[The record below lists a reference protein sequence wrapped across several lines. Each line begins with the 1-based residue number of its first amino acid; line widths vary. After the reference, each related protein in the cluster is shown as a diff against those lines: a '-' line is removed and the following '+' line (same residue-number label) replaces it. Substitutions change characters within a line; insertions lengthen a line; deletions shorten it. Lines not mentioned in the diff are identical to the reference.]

1 MRLVILGLPGAGKG
15 TQAGKIAEKYGLN
28 AISTGEI
35 LRDAAQEKDRFGKEV
50 QEYMSQGELVPD
62 EWMNR
67 LVKEYLE
74 ENEVEDDFIL
84 DGYPR
89 TLQQARALEA
99 YLQRKN
105 QTLDAVLFL
114 DVDED
119 VLRQRLL
126 QRSKSQSL
134 EEHAKSNGEE
144 KKRQDDQ
151 PEVIKNR
158 LQINKEL
165 TESLLEFYQQRN
177 LLYVINGEGNP
188 DTVFKTIK
196 KAIK

>member
-15 TQAGKIAEKYGLN
+15 TQAENIAEKYGLN
-28 AISTGEI
+28 AISTGAI
-35 LRDAAQEKDRFGKEV
+35 LRDAAKEEGRFRKEV

-67 LVKEYLE
+67 LVKDYLE
-74 ENEVEDDFIL
+74 ENELEDDFIL

-89 TLQQARALEA
+89 TLQQAKALEA

-126 QRSKSQSL
+126 QRSKSHSL
-134 EEHAKSNGEE
+134 E

-151 PEVIKNR
+151 PEVIENR
-158 LQINKEL
+158 LRINKEL

-177 LLYVINGEGNP
+177 LLYVINGEGDP
-188 DTVFKTIK
+188 DTVFKTIEKVINRK
-196 KAIK
+196 K

>member
-15 TQAGKIAEKYGLN
+15 TQAENIAEKYGLN
-28 AISTGEI
+28 AISTGAI
-35 LRDAAQEKDRFGKEV
+35 LRDAAKEEGRFRKEV

-67 LVKEYLE
+67 LVKDYLE
-74 ENEVEDDFIL
+74 ENELEDDFIL

-89 TLQQARALEA
+89 TLQQAKALEA

-114 DVDED
+114 DVDEY

-126 QRSKSQSL
+126 QRSKSHSL
-134 EEHAKSNGEE
+134 E

-151 PEVIKNR
+151 PEVIENR
-158 LQINKEL
+158 LRINKEL

-177 LLYVINGEGNP
+177 LLYVINGEGDP
-188 DTVFKTIK
+188 DTVFKTIEKVINRK
-196 KAIK
+196 K

>member
-15 TQAGKIAEKYGLN
+15 TQAENIAEKYGLN
-28 AISTGEI
+28 AISTGAI
-35 LRDAAQEKDRFGKEV
+35 LRDAVKEEGRFRKEV

-67 LVKEYLE
+67 LVKDYLE
-74 ENEVEDDFIL
+74 ENELEDDFIL

-89 TLQQARALEA
+89 TLQQAKALEA

-126 QRSKSQSL
+126 QRSKSHSL
-134 EEHAKSNGEE
+134 E

-151 PEVIKNR
+151 PEVIENR
-158 LQINKEL
+158 LRINKEL

-177 LLYVINGEGNP
+177 LLYVINGEGDP
-188 DTVFKTIK
+188 DTVFKTIEKVINRK
-196 KAIK
+196 K